1 MNVRKKFWGQIVI
14 LRMFLVVLVFSVITG
29 FVFQLVK
36 NKQYNSEMV
45 NLKQQV
51 KDTDVEIN
59 KLKKIK
65 AEGKNDDLEYI
76 ARQRLNMV
84 KSNETIYV
92 DMGKGGN

>member
-36 NKQYNSEMV
+36 KKQYNSEMV